1 MEVQGTKLQILSFNM
16 SPESIHMTLDIK
28 IPLSSGS
35 TVESKDTPED
45 TQKDKLLQMLEDRIL
60 KYKSELNQLRAEI
73 GVKARD
79 LNAIPQ
85 KGIPAYEE
93 HKISIQK
100 SILSLEQLC
109 NVTTAT
115 IKTLE
120 EYVTRVSSS
129 KTIDLEQEL
138 VKIQTE
144 HVQLQECALQECED
158 LAQVESN
165 TLLYA
170 DVETQETE
178 TRQGKLYASAAYMD
192 ILQELL

>member
-45 TQKDKLLQMLEDRIL
+45 TQKDKLLRMLEDSIL

-129 KTIDLEQEL
+129 KTINLEQEL

-144 HVQLQECALQECED
+144 HVQLQECSEED

-192 ILQELL
+192 ILQELM